1 MKKRIKNSQSLSKNV
16 KRKSL
21 VIISFAFIFLLSM
34 SIVSASWFSDLFGGS
49 STGVQTG
56 VRADST
62 NRVSLRQSG
71 YSSTS
76 FCPRGWA
83 QIFYPLN
90 GKENKCCVPY
100 SGGTDGTTQRG
111 IQTCIGGTIY
121 TQAYSGGPSS
131 AGGPCSTL

>member
-1 MKKRIKNSQSLSKNV
+1 MK
-16 KRKSL
+16 KSL

-34 SIVSASWFSDLFGGS
+34 SIVSASWFSDLFDGS
-49 STGVQTG
+49 STGV
-56 VRADST
+56 ST
-62 NRVSLRQSG
+62 NRVSLRSSG
-71 YSSTS
+71 SSSTS
-76 FCPRGWA
+76 FCPRGWT
-83 QIFYPLN
+83 QIFYLLN
-90 GKENKCCVPY
+90 GNENKCCVPS

>member
-1 MKKRIKNSQSLSKNV
+1 MKKRIENSQSLSKNV

-21 VIISFAFIFLLSM
+21 VIISFAFIFLLSLR
-34 SIVSASWFSDLFGGS
+34 SSGS
-49 STGVQTG
+49 
-56 VRADST
+56 
-62 NRVSLRQSG
+62 
-71 YSSTS
+71 SSTS
-76 FCPRGWA
+76 FCPRGWT

-90 GKENKCCVPY
+90 GKENKCCVPS

>member
-1 MKKRIKNSQSLSKNV
+1 MKKRIENSQSLSKNV

-34 SIVSASWFSDLFGGS
+34 SIVSASWFSDLFDGS
-49 STGVQTG
+49 STGV
-56 VRADST
+56 ST
-62 NRVSLRQSG
+62 NRVSLRSSG
-71 YSSTS
+71 SGSTS
-76 FCPRGWA
+76 FCPRGWT
-83 QIFYPLN
+83 QIFYLLN
-90 GKENKCCVPY
+90 GNENKCCVPS